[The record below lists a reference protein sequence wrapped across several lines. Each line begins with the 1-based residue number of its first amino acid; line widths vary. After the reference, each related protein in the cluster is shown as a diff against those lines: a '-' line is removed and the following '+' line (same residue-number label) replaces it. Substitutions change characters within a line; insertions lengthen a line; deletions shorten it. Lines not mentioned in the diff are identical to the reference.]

1 MSTTYEKFQHLRIVS
16 RAEIM
21 NHFSGDVEKANN
33 AIRWLI
39 KSGKAQPIKTGLY
52 YLKRPDEWFEK
63 EVTVSPWLVASKAM
77 PNGVVAYHSA
87 LRLRGEAYSETSQF
101 QVAVGLEFP
110 RAPKSF
116 AYQGASYH
124 FSRADISFGIEE
136 VPVLDFIVRAFSKE
150 RLLLEGLMAPDKF
163 FGMAEFLKSIEGFKW
178 IDLDSL
184 LAMLPHYPLATISM
198 RLGWLLEKFRDKW
211 YVGDVILEKLRQNKP
226 QDLAFLEARK
236 RKGNVLERKWN
247 LMVPATLAFLDE

>member
-1 MSTTYEKFQHLRIVS
+1 MSTIYEKFQPQRIVC
-16 RAEIM
+16 RAEIL
-21 NHFSGDVEKANN
+21 NHFAGDVEKTNN

-39 KSGKAQPIKTGLY
+39 TSGKAQPIKAGLY
-52 YLKRPDEWFEK
+52 YLKRPNEWFEK
-63 EVTVSPWLVASKAM
+63 EATVSPWLVASKAV
-77 PNGVVAYHSA
+77 PNGVIAYHSA

-116 AYQGASYH
+116 AYQGARYH
-124 FSRADISFGIEE
+124 FFRADLSFGIEE
-136 VPVLDFIVRAFSKE
+136 IPVLDFIVRAFSKE
-150 RLLLEGLMAPDKF
+150 RLLLEGLMVPDRF
-163 FGMAEFLKSIEGFKW
+163 FGIAEFLKSIEDFKW
-178 IDLDSL
+178 VDLEGL
-184 LAMLPHYPLATISM
+184 LSMLPHYPLATASM

-211 YVGDVILEKLRQNKP
+211 YVGDEILEKLRQNKP

-247 LMVPATLAFLDE
+247 LMVPAALAFLDE